1 MCKRSVFLKHQRCLS
16 KSVDFWF
23 FDTDITFD
31 CLWRTWK
38 ENTVSISVWVSVNEW
53 EMIGLII
60 VLVHARSRV
69 PGLGSSGWLGHDD
82 LVDLQDVG
90 GGLSG
95 VLDAPKL
102 HPEGVKDV
110 SLERV
115 VKKHNFPLF
124 NLKFRPFIRI
134 VWGVASPVA
143 SPRRSRLR
151 YLDLRW
157 TGRSCARPRAH
168 WCTTRPWN
176 RNSRP
181 TYERQ
186 IEGQRHTFEWH
197 TGMEKSEIIKHNIGL
212 DW

>member
-1 MCKRSVFLKHQRCLS
+1 
-16 KSVDFWF
+16 
-23 FDTDITFD
+23 
-31 CLWRTWK
+31 
-38 ENTVSISVWVSVNEW
+38 
-53 EMIGLII
+53 MIGLIV

-134 VWGVASPVA
+134 V
-143 SPRRSRLR
+143 
-151 YLDLRW
+151 
-157 TGRSCARPRAH
+157 
-168 WCTTRPWN
+168 
-176 RNSRP
+176 
-181 TYERQ
+181 
-186 IEGQRHTFEWH
+186 
-197 TGMEKSEIIKHNIGL
+197 
-212 DW
+212 